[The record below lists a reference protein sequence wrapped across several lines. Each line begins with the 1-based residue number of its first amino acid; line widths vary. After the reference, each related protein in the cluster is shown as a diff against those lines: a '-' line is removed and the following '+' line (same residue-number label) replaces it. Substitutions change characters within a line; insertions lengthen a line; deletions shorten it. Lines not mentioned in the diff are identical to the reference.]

1 MPHRIFVN
9 IHYLEIGGAERALI
23 GLLNALDKEKYEV
36 DLFVN
41 QHTGEF
47 MQYIPEG
54 VRLLPEVKEYSCIER
69 PIKNIII
76 EGEFGI
82 ALKRLIAKRKAKI
95 YHESLPADIQKIDS
109 SAFQFVF
116 SEIEN
121 LMPDLSYLGE
131 YDLAISFL
139 QPHNF
144 VLNKVRAKKKICWIH
159 TDYSTIHI
167 NREME
172 LPVWNGYDY
181 IASISKDCTEAFV
194 KTFPELAPKI
204 IEIENILSPQMI
216 RAQADEF
223 NPEDEMPD
231 RDGETRILSIG
242 RYSYPKRFD
251 EVARMCRI
259 ILDAGAKFRW
269 YIIGYGDDKEIRRTI
284 EEYDVAD
291 TLILLGKKVNPYP
304 YIRRCHIYA
313 QPSRYEGKSVTV
325 REAQILCKP
334 VAITNYPTAASQVN
348 NGVDGIILPYKTDA
362 AAKAL
367 KHFMSDKE
375 IRENLISFLRAHDYG
390 NENEVNKIYQ
400 ILNRWES
407 N

>member
-1 MPHRIFVN
+1 MPHRIFVY
-9 IHYLEIGGAERALI
+9 IHYLHIGGAERALL
-23 GLLNALDKEKYEV
+23 GLLNALDAKDVQV

-41 QHTGEF
+41 QHDGEF
-47 MQYIPEG
+47 MRYIPEHIN
-54 VRLLPEVKEYSCIER
+54 LLPEIKEYSCITS
-69 PIKNIII
+69 PVKKVLKAGCPNI
-76 EGEFGI
+76 
-82 ALKRLIAKRKAKI
+82 LLRRLIARHKASK
-95 YHESLPADIQKIDS
+95 YHQSLPSELRNLDTSI
-109 SAFQFVF
+109 FQYLFQEVEG
-116 SEIEN
+116 S
-121 LMPDLSYLGE
+121 LPDLGYLGE
-131 YDLAISFL
+131 YDLAISFIA
-139 QPHNF
+139 PHNY
-144 VLNKVRAKKKICWIH
+144 VLHKVRAKKKICWIH

-223 NPEDEMPD
+223 NQEDEMPD

-259 ILDAGAKFRW
+259 MLDAGAKFRW

-291 TLILLGKKVNPYP
+291 TMILLGKKVNPYP

-334 VAITNYPTAASQVN
+334 VAITAYPTAASQVN
-348 NGVDGIILPYKTDA
+348 DGVDGVILPYETDA
-362 AAKAL
+362 AACAL
-367 KHFMSDKE
+367 A
-375 IRENLISFLRAHDYG
+375 SFITEAHIQQQITTYLKAHDYG
-390 NENEVNKIYQ
+390 NEQEVRKIYKM
-400 ILNRWES
+400 LK
-407 N
+407 

>member
-1 MPHRIFVN
+1 MPHRIFVY
-9 IHYLEIGGAERALI
+9 IHYLHIGGAERALL
-23 GLLNALDKEKYEV
+23 GLLNALDAKDVQV

-41 QHTGEF
+41 QHDGEF
-47 MQYIPEG
+47 MRYIPEHIN
-54 VRLLPEVKEYSCIER
+54 LLPEIKEYSCITS
-69 PIKNIII
+69 PVKKVLKAGCPNI
-76 EGEFGI
+76 
-82 ALKRLIAKRKAKI
+82 LLRRLIARHKASK
-95 YHESLPADIQKIDS
+95 YHQSLPSELRNLDTSI
-109 SAFQFVF
+109 FQYLFQEVEG
-116 SEIEN
+116 S
-121 LMPDLSYLGE
+121 LPDLGYLGE
-131 YDLAISFL
+131 YDLAISFIA
-139 QPHNF
+139 PHNY
-144 VLNKVRAKKKICWIH
+144 VLHKVRAKKKICWIH

-259 ILDAGAKFRW
+259 MLDMGAKFRW

-334 VAITNYPTAASQVN
+334 VAITAYPTAASQVN
-348 NGVDGIILPYKTDA
+348 DGVDGVILPYETADA
-362 AAKAL
+362 ARAL
-367 KHFMSDKE
+367 AESISNSDLQKK
-375 IRENLISFLRAHDYG
+375 LISHLKSHDFG
-390 NENEVNKIYQ
+390 NSSEVNKIYN
-400 ILNRWES
+400 ILN
-407 N
+407 

>member
-1 MPHRIFVN
+1 MPKRIFVN
-9 IHYLEIGGAERALI
+9 IHYLEIGGAERALL
-23 GLLNALDKEKYEV
+23 GLLNALDKEQYDV

-47 MQYIPEG
+47 MQYIPKN
-54 VRLLPEVKEYSCIER
+54 VNLLPQIKEYSCIER
-69 PIKNIII
+69 PIKNIIF
-76 EGEFGI
+76 EGELSI
-82 ALKRLIAKRKAKI
+82 ALKRLIAKRKAKT
-95 YHESLPADIQKIDS
+95 YHESLPADIKKIDS

-172 LPVWNGYDY
+172 LPVWSGYDY
-181 IASISKDCTEAFV
+181 IASISEDCTKAFV

-223 NPEDEMPD
+223 YPEDEMPD

-259 ILDAGAKFRW
+259 MLDEGAKFRW

-284 EEYDVAD
+284 DEYDVAD

-334 VAITNYPTAASQVN
+334 VAITAYPTATSQVN
-348 NGVDGIILPYKTDA
+348 DGVDGVILPYETDA
-362 AAKAL
+362 AACAL
-367 KHFMSDKE
+367 A
-375 IRENLISFLRAHDYG
+375 SFITEAHIQQQITTYLKAHDYG
-390 NENEVNKIYQ
+390 NEQEVRKIYKM
-400 ILNRWES
+400 LK
-407 N
+407 

>member
-1 MPHRIFVN
+1 MPHRIFVY
-9 IHYLEIGGAERALI
+9 IHYLHIGGAERALL
-23 GLLNALDKEKYEV
+23 GLLNALDTKDVQV

-41 QHTGEF
+41 QHDGEF
-47 MQYIPEG
+47 MRYIPEHIN
-54 VRLLPEVKEYSCIER
+54 LLPEIKEYSCITS
-69 PIKNIII
+69 PVKKVLKAGCPNI
-76 EGEFGI
+76 
-82 ALKRLIAKRKAKI
+82 LLRRLIARHKASK
-95 YHESLPADIQKIDS
+95 YHQSLPSELRNLDTSI
-109 SAFQFVF
+109 FQYLFQEVEG
-116 SEIEN
+116 S
-121 LMPDLSYLGE
+121 LPDLGYLGE
-131 YDLAISFL
+131 YDLAISFIA
-139 QPHNF
+139 PHNY
-144 VLNKVRAKKKICWIH
+144 VLHKVRAKKKICWIH

-181 IASISKDCTEAFV
+181 IASISKDCTKAFV

-259 ILDAGAKFRW
+259 MLDMGAKFRW

-334 VAITNYPTAASQVN
+334 VAITAYPTAASQVN
-348 NGVDGIILPYKTDA
+348 DGVDGVILPYETADA
-362 AAKAL
+362 ARAL
-367 KHFMSDKE
+367 AESISNSDLQKK
-375 IRENLISFLRAHDYG
+375 LISHLKSHDFG
-390 NENEVNKIYQ
+390 NSSEVNKIYN
-400 ILNRWES
+400 ILN
-407 N
+407 

>member
-1 MPHRIFVN
+1 MPYRIFVY
-9 IHYLEIGGAERALI
+9 IHYLHIGGAERALL
-23 GLLNALDKEKYEV
+23 GLLNALDAKDVQV

-41 QHTGEF
+41 QHDGEF
-47 MQYIPEG
+47 MRYIPEHIN
-54 VRLLPEVKEYSCIER
+54 LLPEIKEYSCITS
-69 PIKNIII
+69 PVKKVLKAGCPNI
-76 EGEFGI
+76 
-82 ALKRLIAKRKAKI
+82 LLRRLIARHKASK
-95 YHESLPADIQKIDS
+95 YHQSLPPELRNLDTSI
-109 SAFQFVF
+109 FQYLFQEV
-116 SEIEN
+116 EGA
-121 LMPDLSYLGE
+121 LPDLEYLGE
-131 YDLAISFL
+131 YDLAISFIA
-139 QPHNF
+139 PHNY
-144 VLNKVRAKKKICWIH
+144 VLHKVRAKKKICWIH

-172 LPVWNGYDY
+172 LPVWSGYDY
-181 IASISKDCTEAFV
+181 IASISEDCTKAFV

-216 RAQADEF
+216 RAQAEEF
-223 NPEDEMPD
+223 DPEDEMPE

-259 ILDAGAKFRW
+259 MLDMGAKFRW

-291 TLILLGKKVNPYP
+291 TMILLGKKVNPYP

-334 VAITNYPTAASQVN
+334 VAITAYPTAASQVN
-348 NGVDGIILPYKTDA
+348 DGVDGVILPYETDA
-362 AAKAL
+362 AACAL
-367 KHFMSDKE
+367 A
-375 IRENLISFLRAHDYG
+375 SFITEAHIQQQITTYLTAHDYG
-390 NENEVNKIYQ
+390 NEQEVRKIYK
-400 ILNRWES
+400 ILK
-407 N
+407 

>member
-1 MPHRIFVN
+1 MPYRIFVY
-9 IHYLEIGGAERALI
+9 IHYLHIGGAERALL
-23 GLLNALDKEKYEV
+23 GLLNALDAKDVQV

-41 QHTGEF
+41 QHDGEF
-47 MQYIPEG
+47 MRYIPEHIN
-54 VRLLPEVKEYSCIER
+54 LLPEIKEYSCITS
-69 PIKNIII
+69 PVKKVLKAGCPNI
-76 EGEFGI
+76 
-82 ALKRLIAKRKAKI
+82 LLRRLIARHKASK
-95 YHESLPADIQKIDS
+95 YHQSLPPELRNLDTSI
-109 SAFQFVF
+109 FQYLFQEV
-116 SEIEN
+116 EGA
-121 LMPDLSYLGE
+121 LPDLEYLGE
-131 YDLAISFL
+131 YDLAISFIA
-139 QPHNF
+139 PHNY
-144 VLNKVRAKKKICWIH
+144 VLHKVRAKKKICWIH

-172 LPVWNGYDY
+172 LPVWSGYDY
-181 IASISKDCTEAFV
+181 IASISEDCTKAFV

-216 RAQADEF
+216 RAQAEEF
-223 NPEDEMPD
+223 DPEDEMPE

-259 ILDAGAKFRW
+259 MLDEGAKFRW

-291 TLILLGKKVNPYP
+291 TMILLGKKVNPYP

-334 VAITNYPTAASQVN
+334 VTITAYPTAASQVN
-348 NGVDGIILPYKTDA
+348 DGVDGVILPYETADA
-362 AAKAL
+362 ARAL
-367 KHFMSDKE
+367 AESISNSDLQKK
-375 IRENLISFLRAHDYG
+375 LISHLKSHDFG
-390 NENEVNKIYQ
+390 NSSEVNKIYN
-400 ILNRWES
+400 ILN
-407 N
+407 

>member
-1 MPHRIFVN
+1 MRKRILIN

-47 MQYIPEG
+47 MQYIPQG
-54 VRLLPEVKEYSCIER
+54 VNLLPEIKEYSCIECPMGKVLLR
-69 PIKNIII
+69 
-76 EGEFGI
+76 GEPGI
-82 ALKRLIAKRKAKI
+82 AFKRFKAKRKAEA
-95 YHESLPADIQKIDS
+95 YHKSLPAETQQIDA
-109 SAFQFVF
+109 SAYQYIF
-116 SEIEN
+116 SEVADS
-121 LMPDLSYLGE
+121 MPDLSYIGE

-172 LPVWNGYDY
+172 RPVWSGYDY
-181 IASISKDCTEAFV
+181 IASISEDCTKAFV

-216 RAQADEF
+216 RAQTDEF
-223 NPEDEMPD
+223 NPEDEMPE

-259 ILDAGAKFRW
+259 MLDEGAKFRW

-284 EEYDVAD
+284 DEYDVAD

-334 VAITNYPTAASQVN
+334 VAITAYPTAASQVN
-348 NGVDGIILPYKTDA
+348 DGVDGVILPYETDA
-362 AAKAL
+362 AACAL
-367 KHFMSDKE
+367 A
-375 IRENLISFLRAHDYG
+375 SFITEAHIQQQITTYLKAHDYG
-390 NENEVNKIYQ
+390 NEQEVRKIYKM
-400 ILNRWES
+400 LK
-407 N
+407 

>member
-1 MPHRIFVN
+1 M
-9 IHYLEIGGAERALI
+9 
-23 GLLNALDKEKYEV
+23 
-36 DLFVN
+36 
-41 QHTGEF
+41 
-47 MQYIPEG
+47 
-54 VRLLPEVKEYSCIER
+54 
-69 PIKNIII
+69 
-76 EGEFGI
+76 
-82 ALKRLIAKRKAKI
+82 
-95 YHESLPADIQKIDS
+95 
-109 SAFQFVF
+109 
-116 SEIEN
+116 
-121 LMPDLSYLGE
+121 
-131 YDLAISFL
+131 AISFL

-144 VLNKVRAKKKICWIH
+144 VLHKVRAKKKICWIH

-172 LPVWNGYDY
+172 LPVWSGYDY
-181 IASISKDCTEAFV
+181 IASISEDCTKAFV

-216 RAQADEF
+216 RTQADEF
-223 NPEDEMPD
+223 NPEDEMPE

-259 ILDAGAKFRW
+259 MLDMGAKFRW

-334 VAITNYPTAASQVN
+334 VAITAYPTATSQVN
-348 NGVDGIILPYKTDA
+348 DGVDGVILPYETDA
-362 AAKAL
+362 AACAL
-367 KHFMSDKE
+367 A
-375 IRENLISFLRAHDYG
+375 SFITEAHIQQQITTYLKAHDYG
-390 NENEVNKIYQ
+390 NEQEVRKIYKM
-400 ILNRWES
+400 LK
-407 N
+407 